1 VRAIT
6 SSAAFGFGATMHLA
20 LQKFHNLEN
29 LPKASSEM
37 RRILSENWDKS
48 AYASEDEEA
57 AYFVKG
63 CTALENY
70 YEAVIGVA
78 EETLGTEVFM
88 TFIVNLKGV
97 KIRLGCRVDRL
108 ALLPDKTLEVI
119 DYKTNASG
127 KVPTPEFLRN
137 DLATFLYYVLTR
149 LTYPQYPQIRIK
161 FLNVLSMSS
170 ASVEYDMEQIEK
182 NKRALWHCLKALPD
196 EKFLPQTGD
205 ACAWCDF
212 QDDCPATNR
221 IVDFSLI

>member
-1 VRAIT
+1 
-6 SSAAFGFGATMHLA
+6 
-20 LQKFHNLEN
+20 
-29 LPKASSEM
+29 
-37 RRILSENWDKS
+37 
-48 AYASEDEEA
+48 
-57 AYFVKG
+57 
-63 CTALENY
+63 
-70 YEAVIGVA
+70 
-78 EETLGTEVFM
+78 M
-88 TFIVNLKGV
+88 TFIVSSKGV

-196 EKFLPQTGD
+196 EKFLPQTGE
-205 ACAWCDF
+205 ACGWCDF